1 MNKRKKVAWI
11 LLVVSLTLITS
22 TFTLIFI
29 ENRYYSWYG
38 DSVYA
43 KEIISNVQKVADS
56 STYFIEVFP
65 FDELEYHDIP
75 TSYIF
80 QDGRLRKYA
89 SYSDRDSNYYFLE
102 DAKGYF
108 SIETNDSSIIKPYQ
122 QAYEIDV
129 FKQNSGMSAA
139 GSPLI
144 FYDGLLWNN
153 FTLSTE
159 GVGCIKVFD
168 LNNILSDSLLF
179 QEDNV
184 KKGGLGALF
193 WEYTIRPYRIFY
205 NEDSKNRD
213 IAKDINETF
222 ENVINIFQ
230 QHKYKNVKSLTYN
243 TFLPDSNL
251 IKNIYYDI
259 DKDNPYSFSTFSNKL
274 PLASYAQ
281 QTAYNKSLEKEYSN
295 MNSKEL
301 QKLFMQLYI
310 LDSLIDSTGLE
321 RYKFEHSV
329 FQPIDYPVKSKY
341 NKWGKESKYNPR
353 NKIYQNMVIH
363 NDDYDVMYILSDMH
377 YYDLNCWNDAKLK
390 EISKVIENI
399 AAVNFF
405 IGIALLIFAIIQ
417 FLKAKK

>member
-1 MNKRKKVAWI
+1 M
-11 LLVVSLTLITS
+11 
-22 TFTLIFI
+22 
-29 ENRYYSWYG
+29 
-38 DSVYA
+38 
-43 KEIISNVQKVADS
+43 
-56 STYFIEVFP
+56 
-65 FDELEYHDIP
+65 
-75 TSYIF
+75 
-80 QDGRLRKYA
+80 
-89 SYSDRDSNYYFLE
+89 
-102 DAKGYF
+102 
-108 SIETNDSSIIKPYQ
+108 
-122 QAYEIDV
+122 
-129 FKQNSGMSAA
+129 
-139 GSPLI
+139 
-144 FYDGLLWNN
+144 WNN

-251 IKNIYYDI
+251 IKNKYYDI

-281 QTAYNKSLEKEYSN
+281 QTAYNKSLEKEYS
-295 MNSKEL
+295 KFL
-301 QKLFMQLYI
+301 QKLYI
-310 LDSLIDSTGLE
+310 PDLLLNSTGLE

-341 NKWGKESKYNPR
+341 HKWGKESKYNPR
-353 NKIYQNMVIH
+353 NKFYQYMVVH

-399 AAVNFF
+399 AAINFF
-405 IGIALLIFAIIQ
+405 MGILLLILSIIQ
-417 FLKAKK
+417 FIKAKK